1 MDQPGPAGSVRVRRW
16 VAPPVAPRHLSQCQ
30 RKHRFPDNN
39 KDFGL
44 TRLCD
49 LHSHGSRTD
58 GDLVLSVISPPW
70 PTTMD
75 STTKPGASSPAP
87 PSYDIE
93 SYLGKLRGALEQ
105 IIAAGDRT
113 EIR

>member
-16 VAPPVAPRHLSQCQ
+16 VVPPVAPRHLSQCQ

-70 PTTMD
+70 PTSLT
-75 STTKPGASSPAP
+75 SASCGALWSRSLPLAIAPRSVNQPGGASCNNAS
-87 PSYDIE
+87 E
-93 SYLGKLRGALEQ
+93 
-105 IIAAGDRT
+105 
-113 EIR
+113 